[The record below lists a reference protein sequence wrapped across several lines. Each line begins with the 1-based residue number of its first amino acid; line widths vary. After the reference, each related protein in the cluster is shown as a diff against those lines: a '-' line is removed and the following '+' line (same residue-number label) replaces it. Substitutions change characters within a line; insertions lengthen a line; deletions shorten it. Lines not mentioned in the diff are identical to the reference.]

1 MHALYLCLA
10 IVLTTAAS
18 LHAQWNHRAP
28 ETPRMPDG
36 KANLSASAPR
46 AANGKPDLS
55 GVWQAEGSPIPELM
69 RLLPG
74 GENGLGEA
82 LPSKYFIDI
91 LADFKPEEAPIQP
104 SAGALFKQRAAA
116 FGKDG
121 PLTHC
126 LPASVPGGEL
136 LPSPHKIVQ
145 TPQLVVMLNE
155 LDTSFRQ
162 IFIDGRTHP
171 ADPQP
176 SWLGYSV
183 GRWEGD
189 SLVVDTMGFNDRG
202 WLDAFG
208 HPHSEALHIVERFH
222 RRDFGHLDVRV
233 TVDDPKTYT
242 RPFTIQFTERLMPD
256 AELIESFC
264 PENEKDATHL
274 ASK

>member
-1 MHALYLCLA
+1 
-10 IVLTTAAS
+10 
-18 LHAQWNHRAP
+18 
-28 ETPRMPDG
+28 MPDG
-36 KANLSASAPR
+36 RANLSAPAPR
-46 AANGKPDLS
+46 ATNGKPDLS
-55 GVWQAEGSPIPELM
+55 GIWQVEGSPIPELM

-91 LADFKPEEAPIQP
+91 LADFTPEEAPIRP
-104 SAGALFKQRAAA
+104 SAAALFKQRAAT

-121 PLTHC
+121 PLPRC

-145 TPQLVVMLNE
+145 TPRLIVMLNE

-162 IFIDGRTHP
+162 IFVDGRTHP

-183 GRWEGD
+183 GKWDGD
-189 SLVVDTMGFNDRG
+189 WLVVDTVGFNDRG

-242 RPFTIQFTERLMPD
+242 KPFTIQFTERLMPD

-264 PENEKDATHL
+264 PENEKDAARL